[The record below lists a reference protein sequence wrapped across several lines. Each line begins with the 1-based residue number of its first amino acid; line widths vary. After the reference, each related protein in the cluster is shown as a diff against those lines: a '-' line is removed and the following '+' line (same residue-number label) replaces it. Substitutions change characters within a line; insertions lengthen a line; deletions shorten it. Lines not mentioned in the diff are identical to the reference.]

1 MNKKLMKG
9 RDSLISGVC
18 SGLADYFDQDPT
30 LVRIIFVVFSLFAG
44 GGLLIY
50 LICIV
55 VMPEFKSEEM
65 IAREERVRVA
75 KRKGKL

>member
-30 LVRIIFVVFSLFAG
+30 LVRIINLSDM
-44 GGLLIY
+44 Y
-50 LICIV
+50 RCY
-55 VMPEFKSEEM
+55 
-65 IAREERVRVA
+65 ARV
-75 KRKGKL
+75 